1 MTRLRANAVLLKFGV
16 FGIVMVVLTAFLFLI
31 FGQYRTG
38 STNDYSAVFSDVSG
52 LGKGDSVR
60 AGGLRV
66 GTVEAVTMRP
76 DHTVVIGFDV
86 DPNVPLSSGTKA
98 AVRYLNLV
106 GDRFLELV
114 DGPGSTRIMPKGS
127 QIPLDR
133 TTPALDL
140 DLLVGGLKP
149 VIQGLNPQDVNA
161 LTGAL
166 LQVFQGQGGT
176 LESLLSKTSS
186 FTNGLADNSQVIEQL
201 IDNLNNVVG
210 TLADDGGQLS
220 GAIERFERLVS
231 ELAADRDPIGDAI
244 ESLNNGTASLTDL
257 LGQARQPLAGT
268 VDELSRLAPLLDDQ
282 KGLLEASLQRAPDN
296 YRKLVRLGAY
306 GSWINY
312 YICELSVRVSD
323 LQGRTAVFPFIKQDN
338 GRCAE

>member
-1 MTRLRANAVLLKFGV
+1 MTGLRGV
-16 FGIVMVVLTAFLFLI
+16 VMKLGTFCAVMVVATAFLFLI

-38 STNDYSAVFSDVSG
+38 STNGYSAVFTDVSG
-52 LGKGDSVR
+52 LTKNDSVR
-60 AGGLRV
+60 ARGLRV
-66 GTVEAVTMRP
+66 GTVKAVSMRE
-76 DHTVVIGFDV
+76 DHTAVVTFDV

-106 GDRFLELV
+106 GDRYLELV
-114 DGPGSTRIMPKGS
+114 DGPGSTRIMPRGS
-127 QIPLDR
+127 QIPLAR
-133 TTPALDL
+133 TSPALDL

-161 LTGAL
+161 LTAAI

-186 FTNGLADNSQVIEQL
+186 FTNGLADNNQVIEQL
-201 IDNLNNVVG
+201 IDNLNVVVG
-210 TLADDGGQLS
+210 TLAENGDQLS
-220 GAIERFERLVS
+220 NAVDGLERLVTG
-231 ELAADRDPIGDAI
+231 LAADRDPIGDAI
-244 ESLNNGTASLTDL
+244 ESLNSGTASLTDL
-257 LGQARQPLAGT
+257 LGQARPPLAGT
-268 VDELSRLAPLLDDQ
+268 VDQLSRLAPLVDDQ

-306 GSWINY
+306 GSWLNY

-338 GRCAE
+338 GRCTE

>member
-1 MTRLRANAVLLKFGV
+1 MTGTRGVLLKFGI
-16 FGIVMVVLTAFLFLI
+16 FGVIMIVLTAFLFLI

-38 STNDYSAVFSDVSG
+38 STNGYSAVFTDVSG
-52 LGKGDSVR
+52 LNAGDSVR

-66 GTVEAVTMRP
+66 GTVENVSMRP
-76 DHTVVIGFDV
+76 DHTAVVTFDV
-86 DPNVPLSSGTKA
+86 DPVVPLSSGTKA

-114 DGPGSTRIMPKGS
+114 DGPGSTRLMPKGG
-127 QIPLDR
+127 QIPVDR

-161 LTGAL
+161 LTAAL

-176 LESLLSKTSS
+176 LESLLSETSA
-186 FTNGLADNSQVIEQL
+186 FTNGLADNSQVIQQL
-201 IDNLNNVVG
+201 IDSLNNVVG
-210 TLADDGGQLS
+210 TLADNGNQLA
-220 GAIERFERLVS
+220 GTIDRFERLVTG
-231 ELAADRDPIGDAI
+231 LAADRNPIGSAI
-244 ESLNNGTASLTDL
+244 ESLDSGTASLADL
-257 LGQARQPLAGT
+257 LGKARPPLAGT
-268 VDELSRLAPLLDDQ
+268 INQLSRLAPEVDDQ
-282 KGLLEASLQRAPDN
+282 KALIEASLQRAPDN
-296 YRKLVRLGAY
+296 YRRLVRLGSY

-338 GRCAE
+338 GRCTE

>member
-1 MTRLRANAVLLKFGV
+1 MTGTRVVLLKFGV
-16 FGIVMVVLTAFLFLI
+16 FGVVMAVLTAFLFLI
-31 FGQYRTG
+31 FSQYRTG
-38 STNDYSAVFSDVSG
+38 STSGYSAVFTDVSG
-52 LGKGDSVR
+52 LTKGDSVR
-60 AGGLRV
+60 AAGLRV
-66 GTVEAVTMRP
+66 GTVNAVSMRP
-76 DHTVVIGFDV
+76 DHTVVVGFDV
-86 DPNVPLSSGTKA
+86 DPVVPLSSGTKA

-114 DGPGSTRIMPKGS
+114 DAPGSTRLLPKGS
-127 QIPLDR
+127 QIPVDR

-161 LTGAL
+161 LTAAL

-176 LESLLSKTSS
+176 LDSLLSQTSS
-186 FTNGLADNSQVIEQL
+186 FTDGLADNSQVIQQM

-210 TLADDGGQLS
+210 TLADNGHQLS
-220 GAIERFERLVS
+220 DTVDRFERLVTG
-231 ELAADRDPIGDAI
+231 LAADRDPIGNAI
-244 ESLNNGTASLTDL
+244 ESLDDGTASLSDL
-257 LGQARQPLAGT
+257 LGKARPPLAGT
-268 VDELSRLAPLLDDQ
+268 INQLSRLAPLVDDQ

-338 GRCAE
+338 GRCTE

>member
-1 MTRLRANAVLLKFGV
+1 MSGTRGVVLKFGT
-16 FGIVMVVLTAFLFLI
+16 FGVVMAVLTACLFLI
-31 FGQYRTG
+31 FSQYRTG
-38 STNDYSAVFSDVSG
+38 STSGYSAVFTDVSG
-52 LGKGDSVR
+52 LTKGDSVR
-60 AGGLRV
+60 AAGLRV
-66 GTVEAVTMRP
+66 GTVNEVSMRP
-76 DHTVVIGFDV
+76 DHTVTVAFDV
-86 DPNVPLSSGTKA
+86 DPAVPLSSGTKA

-114 DGPGSTRIMPKGS
+114 DAPGSTRLLPKGS
-127 QIPLDR
+127 EIPVDR

-161 LTGAL
+161 LTAAL

-176 LESLLSKTSS
+176 LQSLLSQTSS
-186 FTNGLADNSQVIEQL
+186 FTGGLADNSQVIQQL

-210 TLADDGGQLS
+210 TLADNGSQLS
-220 GAIERFERLVS
+220 DTVDRFERLVTG
-231 ELAADRDPIGDAI
+231 LAADRDPIGNAI
-244 ESLNNGTASLTDL
+244 ESLDNGTASLSDL
-257 LGQARQPLAGT
+257 LGRARPPLAGT
-268 VDELSRLAPLLDDQ
+268 INQLSRLAPLVDDQ

-338 GRCAE
+338 GRCTE